1 MGSKQTG
8 HSIKLRSLELNSS
21 NSLLASRSVDDVEAA
36 ASAVVA
42 VDAITSIDDWLS
54 FVSLSLLLREKF

>member
-42 VDAITSIDDWLS
+42 VDAITSIDA
-54 FVSLSLLLREKF
+54 